1 MLIYNVSA
9 QEITMTQTNKKKTKK
24 KKNRR
29 LTPVTKLICV
39 VLIGVSVWL
48 LYSVGREVMTTIE
61 LRRQLAEVEE
71 KLQKVQAENER
82 LNKEKEKLKDPDYVQ
97 SYARGNYILSKDGEQ
112 IFYLPESNS
121 GN

>member
-1 MLIYNVSA
+1 
-9 QEITMTQTNKKKTKK
+9 MTQKQPNTKKNK

-29 LTPVTKLICV
+29 LAPVTKLLCIIM
-39 VLIGVSVWL
+39 IGVSAWL

-71 KLQKVQAENER
+71 KLEKVQIENER

-97 SYARGNYILSKDGEQ
+97 SYARGNYIFSKDGYQ

>member
-1 MLIYNVSA
+1 
-9 QEITMTQTNKKKTKK
+9 MTQTKPKKTRK
-24 KKNRR
+24 KKNRK
-29 LTPVTKLICV
+29 LAPVTKLICV
-39 VLIGVSVWL
+39 VLIGISAWL

-71 KLQKVQAENER
+71 KLEKVQAENER
-82 LNKEKEKLKDPDYVQ
+82 LNNEKEKLRDPDYVQ
-97 SYARGNYILSKDGEQ
+97 SYARGNYMLSKDGEQ